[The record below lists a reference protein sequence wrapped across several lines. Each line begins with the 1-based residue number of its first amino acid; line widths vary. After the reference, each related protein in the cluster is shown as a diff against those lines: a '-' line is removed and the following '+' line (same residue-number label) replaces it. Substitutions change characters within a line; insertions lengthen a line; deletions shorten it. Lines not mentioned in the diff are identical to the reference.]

1 MKETNT
7 NDDTSITRYHPRNR
21 FPHLEAVRPRLVQSQ
36 RPDRSPDVAPCHPS
50 HIEAATMSSLSKK
63 PTTVKELKAAL
74 AALRDVDKVTVYE
87 GDDLTK
93 KLPAITYLKA
103 TGKTVIVL

>member
-1 MKETNT
+1 
-7 NDDTSITRYHPRNR
+7 
-21 FPHLEAVRPRLVQSQ
+21 
-36 RPDRSPDVAPCHPS
+36 
-50 HIEAATMSSLSKK
+50 MSSLSKK

>member
-1 MKETNT
+1 M
-7 NDDTSITRYHPRNR
+7 
-21 FPHLEAVRPRLVQSQ
+21 
-36 RPDRSPDVAPCHPS
+36 
-50 HIEAATMSSLSKK
+50 SLSKK
-63 PTTVKELKAAL
+63 PTTVRELKAAL
-74 AALRDVDKVTVYE
+74 AALPDTNKVIVYE